1 MQRPS
6 LPLALV
12 LIAVLAAAILGLARI
27 GDTPQARLDLSL
39 PWGPREFHTLNAQR
53 FADAVA
59 RATEGRV
66 RIVAH
71 PSATLG
77 IKGPDSL
84 RAARDGI
91 VPLVEMAGFQQTG
104 QEPVLGLE
112 ALPFL
117 VRTQAELRLLHRDLR
132 PVLEEAFARNGLTL
146 LYAVPWPPQ
155 NLYASRR
162 IGSLEDMAGLTVRT
176 LDANTT
182 ELAQRL
188 GMTARQLPSPDVVPA
203 LAAGALDAVMTS
215 TTTGAAQG
223 YWEFLDTIHRTNH
236 GWITNYMVINTG
248 ALEQLTE
255 SDRNALLDAARGLE
269 DEFWAVSRRDD
280 REKLDLLR
288 ARGMTAVTP
297 DAALLTDMQR
307 AARPMWADFARRV
320 PGSRAILDAY
330 LERTGRS
337 PLEPAS

>member
-6 LPLALV
+6 LPAAMA
-12 LIAVLAAAILGLARI
+12 LIALLVALLGGISRV
-27 GDTPQARLDLSL
+27 GDAPPMRLDLSL

-53 FADAVA
+53 FAEAIT
-59 RATEGRV
+59 RATDGAV

-91 VPLVEMAGFQQTG
+91 VPLIDMAGFQQTG
-104 QEPVLGLE
+104 QEPMLGLE

-117 VRTQAELRLLHRDLR
+117 VRTQDELRLLHRDLR
-132 PVLEEAFARNGLTL
+132 PVIEDTFARNGLTL

-155 NLYASRR
+155 NLYTRRR
-162 IGSLEDMAGLTVRT
+162 IDSLADMAGLTVRT

-188 GMTARQLPSPDVVPA
+188 GMTPRQLPSPDVVPA
-203 LAAGALDAVMTS
+203 LASGALDAVMTS

-223 YWEFLDTIHRTNH
+223 YWEFLDYIHRTNH
-236 GWITNYMVINTG
+236 GWITNYMVIKT
-248 ALEQLTE
+248 AIL
-255 SDRNALLDAARGLE
+255 DRLPAGDRQAVLDAARRLE
-269 DEFWAVSRRDD
+269 DDFWAVSHADD
-280 REKLDLLR
+280 RDKLTLLTE
-288 ARGMTAVTP
+288 RGMTPVTP
-297 DAALLTDMQR
+297 TAALLADMQA

-320 PGSRAILDAY
+320 PGSRAILNAY
-330 LERTGRS
+330 LARTGRA